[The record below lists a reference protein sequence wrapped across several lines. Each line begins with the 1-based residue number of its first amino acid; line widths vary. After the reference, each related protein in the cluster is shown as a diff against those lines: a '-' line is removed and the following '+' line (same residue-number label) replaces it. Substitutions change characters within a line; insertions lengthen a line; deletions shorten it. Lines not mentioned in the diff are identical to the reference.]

1 MGLPKNFNE
10 KVNRPKIVES
20 LNDLNFYTTE
30 FVIEIIK
37 DSSNKERQQYDLLH
51 DTLNAD
57 YNVLSREGD
66 MLVCSKNYSALNDET
81 ALRKLTEWLEIKKNN
96 EEIVSYEI
104 KELKS
109 NSFYEELD
117 KKGLLDLLYFN
128 KQ

>member
-66 MLVCSKNYSALNDET
+66 MLVCSKNYSALNDEI